1 MSEVERAWP
10 PVSSLFRSLPD
21 HAEPSTMSGPADL
34 VDTSPYA
41 IERDLVARAVPARCD
56 ELFTGRTLA
65 RAALGA
71 LGVAPVAIGRRPD
84 RSPDWPDGVL
94 GSITHTRGLGWVVVV
109 RPEPPPEVRP
119 EPAPEPRTPSIVGV
133 GLDAEVDARLDE
145 AVVRRVVTPVERERL
160 GLRTADDAVVVLSVK
175 EAVFKAVNP
184 ASGVWLELDDVEVV
198 VGRDD
203 DLVAGES
210 DGGWFTVGAW
220 AADLPGL
227 APGDVSGR
235 WSRFGAWVL
244 AGAVA
249 TRSLDQ
255 PRP

>member
-1 MSEVERAWP
+1 
-10 PVSSLFRSLPD
+10 
-21 HAEPSTMSGPADL
+21 
-34 VDTSPYA
+34 
-41 IERDLVARAVPARCD
+41 
-56 ELFTGRTLA
+56 
-65 RAALGA
+65 
-71 LGVAPVAIGRRPD
+71 
-84 RSPDWPDGVL
+84 
-94 GSITHTRGLGWVVVV
+94 GSITHTRGLCSVVVV